1 MNKIRIRLDTQSD
14 IAEFV
19 NIANTI
25 DESVTIEDG
34 KNYRV
39 NGKSLMGVMYGTS
52 DFREIYV
59 LSDYE
64 NLTSKFMNYHLPKGN
79 GFLFK

>member
-1 MNKIRIRLDTQSD
+1 LNKIRVRLDTQSD

-25 DESVTIEDG
+25 DEDVIIEDG
-34 KNYRV
+34 KNYKV
-39 NGKSLMGVMYGTS
+39 NGKSLIGVMYGTS

-64 NLTSKFMNYHLPKGN
+64 NLTSKFIK
-79 GFLFK
+79 FVI